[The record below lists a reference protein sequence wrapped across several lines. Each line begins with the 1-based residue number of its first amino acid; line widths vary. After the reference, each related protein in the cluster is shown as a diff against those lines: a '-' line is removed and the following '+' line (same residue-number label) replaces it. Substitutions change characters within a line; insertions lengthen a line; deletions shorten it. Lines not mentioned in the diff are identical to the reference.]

1 MTRRQAAR
9 LGGAL
14 VLALMG
20 GAALAIANT
29 AGITWFG
36 DADWYAAGLP
46 ALLGHHALYPADYL
60 VPHVAV
66 RPPQFNQPPA
76 AVLVAPLA
84 ALGRVPWGL
93 LMAGALLA
101 GLCLIWPRLRE
112 PWGWVLAG
120 ALIAWIPVPDAV
132 VWANLNSLVFLLLVI
147 AVRWPRHAGWAIGA
161 AAALRLAPITLVGW
175 LIGRRDWRNVG
186 IALAVAALLTL
197 QAMLLTSPSAL
208 WDFMLVRATEAPQV
222 RFGDFGLALL
232 GIPPIVGYAA
242 AAVLTVVAAWRGS
255 LTVAIAALLV
265 GVPDLHAHYW
275 ILLLVPLLR
284 MGAPAYALERSVMR
298 RLRPAWRSA
307 T

>member
-1 MTRRQAAR
+1 
-9 LGGAL
+9 
-14 VLALMG
+14 MG

-46 ALLGHHALYPADYL
+46 ALTGHHALYPADYL

-84 ALGRVPWGL
+84 ALGRLPWGI
-93 LMAGALLA
+93 LMASAFLV
-101 GLCLIWPRLRE
+101 GLCLIWPRVRE

-120 ALIAWIPVPDAV
+120 ALIAWIPVTDAV
-132 VWANLNSLVFLLLVI
+132 VWANLNSVVFLLLVI

-161 AAALRLAPITLVGW
+161 ATALRLAPVTLVGW
-175 LIGRRDWRNVG
+175 LVGRRDWRNVG
-186 IALAVAALLTL
+186 IAVAVAGLLTL

-208 WDFMLVRATEAPQV
+208 WDFVIVRVTEAPSH
-222 RFGDFGLALL
+222 DFGAFSLALI
-232 GIPPIVGYAA
+232 GMPPIVGYAA
-242 AAVLTVVAAWRGS
+242 AGALTLVAAWRGS
-255 LTVAIAALLV
+255 LTVAVAALLI
-265 GVPDLHAHYW
+265 GVPDMHAHYW

-284 MGAPAYALERSVMR
+284 MGDPAYALERPFLR
-298 RLRPAWRSA
+298 RLRPAWLGA